1 LIEGTFG
8 QRLKKLR
15 MDRKLSLK
23 TLAEK
28 LKISLPYLSQIEAD
42 LAIPSEPL
50 ARAIAQQFEANEEE
64 LVFLA
69 RRVPKQLDELMDK
82 YPNAT
87 EAYFRR
93 VNKQKR

>member
-1 LIEGTFG
+1 MTEGTFG

-23 TLAEK
+23 SLAQE
-28 LKISLPYLSQIEAD
+28 LKITLPYLSQIEAD

-50 ARAIAQQFEANEEE
+50 ARAIAHFFDANEEE

-69 RRVPKQLDELMDK
+69 RRVRKQLDELMEK
-82 YPNAT
+82 FPNST

-93 VNKQKR
+93 VTKLKQ